1 MRELCSTLVE
11 DTQQL
16 GATECEACIEDT
28 IKTIITIERGFIHG
42 KREKKSVT
50 FGLRTLLDTKK
61 GFVAG
66 TLPVKS
72 LPHIEKAS
80 LALAGHAAPDCD
92 WKHLPY
98 PKGFTRVQGIYD
110 KKLAETDAEELAEHA
125 VTMVNT
131 ADRPGITIDTGRIC
145 RTVTTFYICNSHGI
159 SDEYESTRLDV
170 HFVCRCGKSEST
182 WGVHC
187 SRDYDVDCAA
197 LAEDTVKRA
206 ESVRSPKY
214 LDSSFTGDVI
224 LLTEPVEDILL
235 APLTQ
240 VVSAKPG
247 DPLRTEY
254 SNKRVA
260 SDVIS
265 VYDDGT
271 LFKGIHTSPIDG
283 EGNPTQRTNLITKG
297 VLTGLLHSE
306 YTANMNDTVSTGNG
320 IRQAVTQPK
329 LQITNLILERGRA
342 SVEELIG
349 EVKKGVLV
357 GDFSGNIN
365 VFDGSFDGVLEHS
378 FYIGKGEIKH
388 PVMGVL
394 RGNAF
399 EWLMKV
405 ENTAKEQ
412 KTGEGGMYAVP
423 VLIRDVEIMK

>member
-1 MRELCSTLVE
+1 MKELCSKLVQ

-28 IKTIITIERGFIHG
+28 IKTIITIEMGFIHG

-80 LALAGHAAPDCD
+80 LALAGHAAPGCD

-98 PKGFTRVQGIYD
+98 PKGFTHVQGIYD

-125 VTMVNT
+125 VTMVT
-131 ADRPGITIDTGRIC
+131 AADRPGITIDTGRIC
-145 RTVTTFYICNSHGI
+145 RTVTTFSICNSHGI
-159 SDEYESTRLDV
+159 SHEYESTRLDV

-214 LDSSFTGDVI
+214 LDSSFTGDVV

-235 APLTQ
+235 APLTH
-240 VVSAKPG
+240 VVSAQPG

-320 IRQAVTQPK
+320 VRQAVTQPK
-329 LQITNLILERGRA
+329 LQITNLILEKGRA

-365 VFDGSFDGVLEHS
+365 GFDGSFDGVLEHS
-378 FYIGKGEIKH
+378 FYIEKGEIKY